1 MKRGLSI
8 LLVTCVAIV
17 GGASSDLR
25 AGAPE
30 QAAPAESSASP
41 HRALLDRYC
50 VTCHNERLKTA
61 GLTLDTMELG
71 PCGHRRR
78 RLGKSDPE
86 ASGGLHAST
95 GTASPG

>member
-30 QAAPAESSASP
+30 QAASAESPASP

-50 VTCHNERLKTA
+50 VTCHNERLKDRWDSHSTRWNWPVWA
-61 GLTLDTMELG
+61 PAPTS
-71 PCGHRRR
+71 
-78 RLGKSDPE
+78 GKK
-86 ASGGLHAST
+86 
-95 GTASPG
+95 